1 MVNHTCDICSSNKVI
16 KEIPTGVNPAGMD
29 ITPDGKYLYVANSNN
44 YGLINQ
50 DTVSVIDLEKNMV
63 IKTITDATFSSPNS
77 VKIKNNKCYV
87 MNSSSSTISIINTD
101 TNQVIGTI
109 SGNGSDVDVLDG
121 PSIMVMTPDKTKGY
135 VNNYGINSNGNHIS
149 VIDLIND
156 VIIATIIIGD
166 NIKVPNPAS
175 PADLAISPD
184 GKKLYV
190 VNYANDSNGNPSV
203 PGYISIIDVLTNQI
217 IDTIGNIGLY
227 GQYNIRISPNG
238 KFAYI
243 SNFGSNNFNPI
254 GSTISVLDLCSNL
267 ITNTIPLSIQPAG
280 IAFSPNG
287 ETAYVNNYNVLYSI
301 LPSPAI
307 PPCTCPTGYDG
318 LTAGDGIVNIIKT
331 SDHTVCSKNIKV
343 SQGPGNIITS
353 PNGKYLYVSAY
364 VGNVINVIKLDT

>member
-1 MVNHTCDICSSNKVI
+1 MVNHTCDICSSDKVI

-63 IKTITDATFSSPNS
+63 IKTITDVTFSSPNS
-77 VKIKNNKCYV
+77 VKITNNKCYV

-109 SGNGSDVDVLDG
+109 SGSGIDVLDG
-121 PSIMVMTPDKTKGY
+121 PSIMVITPDKTKGY
-135 VNNYGINSNGNHIS
+135 VNNYGINSNGNHVS

-166 NIKVPNPAS
+166 NINVPNPAS

-190 VNYANDSNGNPSV
+190 VNYANDSSGNPSV
-203 PGYISIIDVLTNQI
+203 PGYISIIDVITNKI
-217 IDTIGNIGLY
+217 VDTIGNIGLY

-254 GSTISVLDLCSNL
+254 GSTISVLDLYSNL
-267 ITNTIPLSIQPAG
+267 ITNTIDLSIQPAG

-287 ETAYVNNYNVLYSI
+287 ETAYVNNYNVLYSG

-307 PPCTCPTGYDG
+307 PPCTCPTGYNG

-343 SQGPGNIITS
+343 SQGPGNIISS
-353 PNGKYLYVSAY
+353 PNGKYLYVSSY
-364 VGNVINVIKLDT
+364 VGNVINVIKLDTWI

>member
-1 MVNHTCDICSSNKVI
+1 MVNNTCNMYPYPSDKVI

-50 DTVSVIDLEKNMV
+50 DTVSVIDLEKNIV

-77 VKIKNNKCYV
+77 VTIKNNKCYV
-87 MNSSSSTISIINTD
+87 MNSSSTTISIINTD

-109 SGNGSDVDVLDG
+109 SGSGVDVLDG
-121 PSIMVMTPDKTKGY
+121 PSIMVLTPDKTIGY

-156 VIIATIIIGD
+156 VIIGTIIIGD
-166 NIKVPNPAS
+166 NCNVPNPAS
-175 PADLAISPD
+175 PADLAITPD

-190 VNYANDSNGNPSV
+190 INYANDSNGNPSV
-203 PGYISIIDVLTNQI
+203 PGYISIIDVITNKI
-217 IDTIGNIGLY
+217 VDTISNIGLY

-254 GSTISVLDLCSNL
+254 GSTISVLDLYSNL

-287 ETAYVNNYNVLYSI
+287 KTAYVNNYNVLYSI

-307 PPCTCPTGYDG
+307 PPCTCATGYDG
-318 LTAGDGIVNIIKT
+318 LTAGDGIVNIINT
-331 SDHTVCSKNIKV
+331 SDHTVCSNNIKV
-343 SQGPGNIITS
+343 SNGPGNIITS
-353 PNGKYLYVSAY
+353 LDGKYLYVSAY